1 MLKLAGNQKSAH
13 VTQNFEDEPKKFG
26 GCEKISAE
34 HENVFGDD
42 LRKIGKPNKILG
54 SEENIF
60 GHFIIFRELKK
71 EYSEAF

>member
-1 MLKLAGNQKSAH
+1 MLKLAGNQKSVH

-26 GCEKISAE
+26 GC
-34 HENVFGDD
+34 ENVFGDD

-71 EYSEAF
+71 EYSEG